1 MPASARRT
9 VLRSVASHLAAT
21 PAAEKS
27 VESPVLAKLGAVERY
42 KYVTGKEPLIQ
53 GLWPAFITPLTAD
66 GEVDVAAVKPLC
78 DYLIDECGVRL
89 QLPKLPVMTAQC
101 FFHNFFAR
109 ESFRRHDRFVVAQ
122 ACLFLAAKVEESAV
136 SLRSLV
142 RECHGVRYAG
152 KSRAPL
158 DESSERDV
166 KRSVVMAERAVLYA
180 RRGVFSLA
188 LRSASRRWRVAATAR
203 WFYTAVTPSTR
214 RVPPFSPRESGQTRT
229 RPPSDTPRHAS
240 N

>member
-1 MPASARRT
+1 MIARAR
-9 VLRSVASHLAAT
+9 VARYLFDHRNGSMLRRWLVD
-21 PAAEKS
+21 EYI
-27 VESPVLAKLGAVERY
+27 LGP
-42 KYVTGKEPLIQ
+42 TGVGNDNIS
-53 GLWPAFITPLTAD
+53 GVF
-66 GEVDVAAVKPLC
+66 
-78 DYLIDECGVRL
+78 IDECGVRL

-101 FFHNFFAR
+101 FFHKFFAR

-166 KRSVVMAERAVLYA
+166 KRAVVMAERAVLYA
-180 RRGVFSLA
+180 RRGVSFRLSL
-188 LRSASRRWRVAATAR
+188 RAAR
-203 WFYTAVTPSTR
+203 
-214 RVPPFSPRESGQTRT
+214 
-229 RPPSDTPRHAS
+229 
-240 N
+240 

>member
-1 MPASARRT
+1 MADRPPGAPPPMPPAQHVSPSRRDGMSAHDEKQRRRKT
-9 VLRSVASHLAAT
+9 C
-21 PAAEKS
+21 
-27 VESPVLAKLGAVERY
+27 
-42 KYVTGKEPLIQ
+42 
-53 GLWPAFITPLTAD
+53 FF
-66 GEVDVAAVKPLC
+66 
-78 DYLIDECGVRL
+78 IDECGVRL

-101 FFHNFFAR
+101 FFHKFFAR

-166 KRSVVMAERAVLYA
+166 KRAVVMAERAVLYA
-180 RRGVFSLA
+180 RRGVSFRPSLRA
-188 LRSASRRWRVAATAR
+188 GA
-203 WFYTAVTPSTR
+203 
-214 RVPPFSPRESGQTRT
+214 
-229 RPPSDTPRHAS
+229 
-240 N
+240 

>member
-1 MPASARRT
+1 MADRPPGAPPPMPPAQHLSPSRRDGMSAHDEKQRRRKT
-9 VLRSVASHLAAT
+9 C
-21 PAAEKS
+21 
-27 VESPVLAKLGAVERY
+27 
-42 KYVTGKEPLIQ
+42 
-53 GLWPAFITPLTAD
+53 FF
-66 GEVDVAAVKPLC
+66 
-78 DYLIDECGVRL
+78 IDECGVRL

-101 FFHNFFAR
+101 FFHKFFAR

-180 RRGVFSLA
+180 RRGVSFRPSLA
-188 LRSASRRWRVAATAR
+188 PPPRWRRGERGPHTHVTRDSATPLAPLGHR
-203 WFYTAVTPSTR
+203 LR
-214 RVPPFSPRESGQTRT
+214 RVRREPPAGV
-229 RPPSDTPRHAS
+229 H
-240 N
+240 

>member
-1 MPASARRT
+1 M
-9 VLRSVASHLAAT
+9 
-21 PAAEKS
+21 
-27 VESPVLAKLGAVERY
+27 
-42 KYVTGKEPLIQ
+42 
-53 GLWPAFITPLTAD
+53 
-66 GEVDVAAVKPLC
+66 
-78 DYLIDECGVRL
+78 RL

-101 FFHNFFAR
+101 FFHKFFAR

-180 RRGVFSLA
+180 RRGVSFRPSLRA
-188 LRSASRRWRVAATAR
+188 ARDRRIDGASRRRRGGSTPPSRHRRGVPVACRAPRDRATASR
-203 WFYTAVTPSTR
+203 GGEDTHTRENTTGRATPSLNLGHR
-214 RVPPFSPRESGQTRT
+214 L
-229 RPPSDTPRHAS
+229 
-240 N
+240 

>member
-1 MPASARRT
+1 MSAHDEKQRRRKT
-9 VLRSVASHLAAT
+9 C
-21 PAAEKS
+21 
-27 VESPVLAKLGAVERY
+27 
-42 KYVTGKEPLIQ
+42 
-53 GLWPAFITPLTAD
+53 FF
-66 GEVDVAAVKPLC
+66 
-78 DYLIDECGVRL
+78 IDECGVRL

-101 FFHNFFAR
+101 FFHKFFAR

-180 RRGVFSLA
+180 RRGVSFRPSLLA
-188 LRSASRRWRVAATAR
+188 FRSAPRRRPQWPRALFGNERCVGRVDGVGGAAPACRWR
-203 WFYTAVTPSTR
+203 R
-214 RVPPFSPRESGQTRT
+214 RGGRAPRERRREGGEIHTHNERIQQDAR
-229 RPPSDTPRHAS
+229 RPRSI
-240 N
+240 

>member
-1 MPASARRT
+1 MADRPPGAPPPMPPSQHISPSRRDGMSAHDEKQRRRKT
-9 VLRSVASHLAAT
+9 C
-21 PAAEKS
+21 
-27 VESPVLAKLGAVERY
+27 
-42 KYVTGKEPLIQ
+42 
-53 GLWPAFITPLTAD
+53 FF
-66 GEVDVAAVKPLC
+66 
-78 DYLIDECGVRL
+78 IDECGVRL

-101 FFHNFFAR
+101 FFHKFFAR

-180 RRGVFSLA
+180 RRGVSFRLSLRAGACVAVASMACRGDGVVA
-188 LRSASRRWRVAATAR
+188 LHPLHAIDAACRWRAARRGTAR
-203 WFYTAVTPSTR
+203 R
-214 RVPPFSPRESGQTRT
+214 RREGGEEHTHIQERIQQDAR
-229 RPPSDTPRHAS
+229 RP
-240 N
+240 

>member
-1 MPASARRT
+1 MAQPAGAPPPMPPSQHISPSRRDGMSAHDEKQRRRKT
-9 VLRSVASHLAAT
+9 C
-21 PAAEKS
+21 
-27 VESPVLAKLGAVERY
+27 
-42 KYVTGKEPLIQ
+42 
-53 GLWPAFITPLTAD
+53 FF
-66 GEVDVAAVKPLC
+66 
-78 DYLIDECGVRL
+78 IDECGVRL

-101 FFHNFFAR
+101 FFHKFFAR

-180 RRGVFSLA
+180 RRGVPFVA
-188 LRSASRRWRVAATAR
+188 RR
-203 WFYTAVTPSTR
+203 R
-214 RVPPFSPRESGQTRT
+214 RDGVEGREDHTHT
-229 RPPSDTPRHAS
+229 RHARFRHAPRS
-240 N
+240 I

>member
-1 MPASARRT
+1 MPPSQHISPSRRDGMSAHDEKQRRRKT
-9 VLRSVASHLAAT
+9 C
-21 PAAEKS
+21 
-27 VESPVLAKLGAVERY
+27 
-42 KYVTGKEPLIQ
+42 
-53 GLWPAFITPLTAD
+53 FF
-66 GEVDVAAVKPLC
+66 
-78 DYLIDECGVRL
+78 IDECGVRL

-101 FFHNFFAR
+101 FFHKFFAR

-152 KSRAPL
+152 KSRVPL

-180 RRGVFSLA
+180 RRGVSFRPSLRA
-188 LRSASRRWRVAATAR
+188 GAA
-203 WFYTAVTPSTR
+203 
-214 RVPPFSPRESGQTRT
+214 
-229 RPPSDTPRHAS
+229 
-240 N
+240 

>member
-1 MPASARRT
+1 MAQPPGAPPPMPPSQHISPSRRDGMSAHDEKQRRRKT
-9 VLRSVASHLAAT
+9 C
-21 PAAEKS
+21 
-27 VESPVLAKLGAVERY
+27 
-42 KYVTGKEPLIQ
+42 
-53 GLWPAFITPLTAD
+53 FF
-66 GEVDVAAVKPLC
+66 
-78 DYLIDECGVRL
+78 IDECGVRL

-101 FFHNFFAR
+101 FFHKFFAR

-180 RRGVFSLA
+180 RRGVSFRATLA
-188 LRSASRRWRVAATAR
+188 PPPRWRRGERGPHTHTSRAIPPR
-203 WFYTAVTPSTR
+203 PSLNLGHRLR
-214 RVPPFSPRESGQTRT
+214 RVRREPPAGL
-229 RPPSDTPRHAS
+229 H
-240 N
+240 

>member
-1 MPASARRT
+1 MPPAQHLSPSRRDGMSAHDEKQRRRKT
-9 VLRSVASHLAAT
+9 C
-21 PAAEKS
+21 
-27 VESPVLAKLGAVERY
+27 
-42 KYVTGKEPLIQ
+42 
-53 GLWPAFITPLTAD
+53 FF
-66 GEVDVAAVKPLC
+66 
-78 DYLIDECGVRL
+78 IDECGVRL

-101 FFHNFFAR
+101 FFHKFFAR

-166 KRSVVMAERAVLYA
+166 KRASSWRSARCSTRAAASPLSPFAPRRRVTVASMACRGDGVRSGSTPLHAIDAACRWRAA
-180 RRGVFSLA
+180 RRG
-188 LRSASRRWRVAATAR
+188 TAR
-203 WFYTAVTPSTR
+203 R
-214 RVPPFSPRESGQTRT
+214 RREGGEEHTHTSKRE
-229 RPPSDTPRHAS
+229 
-240 N
+240 

>member
-1 MPASARRT
+1 MAQPLNAPPPMPPSQHISPSRRDGMSAHDEKQRRRKT
-9 VLRSVASHLAAT
+9 C
-21 PAAEKS
+21 
-27 VESPVLAKLGAVERY
+27 
-42 KYVTGKEPLIQ
+42 
-53 GLWPAFITPLTAD
+53 FF
-66 GEVDVAAVKPLC
+66 
-78 DYLIDECGVRL
+78 IDECGVRL

-101 FFHNFFAR
+101 FFHKFFAR

-180 RRGVFSLA
+180 RRGVSFRPSLLAFRSAPRRRPQWPHA
-188 LRSASRRWRVAATAR
+188 LRQREMRRPCLWRRWRGAGVPVAPSRRSRAKGTAR
-203 WFYTAVTPSTR
+203 EGGEEHTHNESIR
-214 RVPPFSPRESGQTRT
+214 RYARRPRSI
-229 RPPSDTPRHAS
+229 
-240 N
+240 

>member
-1 MPASARRT
+1 MSA
-9 VLRSVASHLAAT
+9 HD
-21 PAAEKS
+21 EKQRQR
-27 VESPVLAKLGAVERY
+27 K
-42 KYVTGKEPLIQ
+42 TC
-53 GLWPAFITPLTAD
+53 FF
-66 GEVDVAAVKPLC
+66 
-78 DYLIDECGVRL
+78 IDECGMRL

-101 FFHNFFAR
+101 FFHKFFAR

-188 LRSASRRWRVAATAR
+188 LRSGRDRRVDGAARRWLRAVDAACRWRAERDRATASRGGRATHTRPRENTTGRA
-203 WFYTAVTPSTR
+203 TPSLNLGHRLR
-214 RVPPFSPRESGQTRT
+214 RVRREPPAGL
-229 RPPSDTPRHAS
+229 H
-240 N
+240 

>member
-1 MPASARRT
+1 MADRPPGAPPPMPPAQHLSPSRRDGMSAHDEKQRRRKT
-9 VLRSVASHLAAT
+9 C
-21 PAAEKS
+21 
-27 VESPVLAKLGAVERY
+27 
-42 KYVTGKEPLIQ
+42 
-53 GLWPAFITPLTAD
+53 FF
-66 GEVDVAAVKPLC
+66 
-78 DYLIDECGVRL
+78 IDECGVRL

-101 FFHNFFAR
+101 FFHKFFAR

-180 RRGVFSLA
+180 RRGVSFRPSLRA
-188 LRSASRRWRVAATAR
+188 GAVASMACRGDGVRSGSTPLHAIDAACWWRVARRGTAR
-203 WFYTAVTPSTR
+203 R
-214 RVPPFSPRESGQTRT
+214 RREGGEEHTHTSKRE
-229 RPPSDTPRHAS
+229 
-240 N
+240 

>member
-1 MPASARRT
+1 MADRPPGAPPPMPPSQHISPSRRDGMSAHDEKQRRRKT
-9 VLRSVASHLAAT
+9 C
-21 PAAEKS
+21 
-27 VESPVLAKLGAVERY
+27 
-42 KYVTGKEPLIQ
+42 
-53 GLWPAFITPLTAD
+53 FF
-66 GEVDVAAVKPLC
+66 
-78 DYLIDECGVRL
+78 IDECGVRL

-101 FFHNFFAR
+101 FFHKFFAR

-180 RRGVFSLA
+180 RRGVSFRPSL
-188 LRSASRRWRVAATAR
+188 
-203 WFYTAVTPSTR
+203 
-214 RVPPFSPRESGQTRT
+214 
-229 RPPSDTPRHAS
+229 HAGA
-240 N
+240 

>member
-1 MPASARRT
+1 M
-9 VLRSVASHLAAT
+9 
-21 PAAEKS
+21 
-27 VESPVLAKLGAVERY
+27 
-42 KYVTGKEPLIQ
+42 
-53 GLWPAFITPLTAD
+53 
-66 GEVDVAAVKPLC
+66 
-78 DYLIDECGVRL
+78 RL

-101 FFHNFFAR
+101 FFHKFFAR

-180 RRGVFSLA
+180 RRGVSFRPSLPPA
-188 LRSASRRWRVAATAR
+188 RVCRIVACRAWREIAPSLQ
-203 WFYTAVTPSTR
+203 PSTR
-214 RVPPFSPRESGQTRT
+214 RAVACRAPGTARPAPGERNTPKRVKGGVPFGQSRPRFDCASRT
-229 RPPSDTPRHAS
+229 LLC
-240 N
+240 

>member
-1 MPASARRT
+1 MSAHDEKQRRRKT
-9 VLRSVASHLAAT
+9 C
-21 PAAEKS
+21 
-27 VESPVLAKLGAVERY
+27 
-42 KYVTGKEPLIQ
+42 
-53 GLWPAFITPLTAD
+53 FF
-66 GEVDVAAVKPLC
+66 
-78 DYLIDECGVRL
+78 IDECGVRL

-101 FFHNFFAR
+101 FFHKFFAR

-180 RRGVFSLA
+180 RRGVSFRPSLLA
-188 LRSASRRWRVAATAR
+188 FRSAPRRRPQWPRASATRDASAVLMASVARRRCAGGAVAAVAR
-203 WFYTAVTPSTR
+203 RGNGR
-214 RVPPFSPRESGQTRT
+214 REGGE
-229 RPPSDTPRHAS
+229 RHTHK
-240 N
+240 

>member
-1 MPASARRT
+1 MSAHDEKQRRRKT
-9 VLRSVASHLAAT
+9 C
-21 PAAEKS
+21 
-27 VESPVLAKLGAVERY
+27 
-42 KYVTGKEPLIQ
+42 
-53 GLWPAFITPLTAD
+53 FF
-66 GEVDVAAVKPLC
+66 
-78 DYLIDECGVRL
+78 IDECGVRL

-101 FFHNFFAR
+101 FFHKFFSR

-180 RRGVFSLA
+180 RRGVSFRPSLLA
-188 LRSASRRWRVAATAR
+188 FRSPPRRRPQWPARFGNERCVGRGECVCGGLVLRVRRAARTTAHSQPLCSRSHLPGADAKR
-203 WFYTAVTPSTR
+203 
-214 RVPPFSPRESGQTRT
+214 
-229 RPPSDTPRHAS
+229 
-240 N
+240 

>member
-1 MPASARRT
+1 MADRPPGAPPPMPPAQHLSPSRRDGMSAHDEKQRRRKT
-9 VLRSVASHLAAT
+9 C
-21 PAAEKS
+21 
-27 VESPVLAKLGAVERY
+27 
-42 KYVTGKEPLIQ
+42 
-53 GLWPAFITPLTAD
+53 FF
-66 GEVDVAAVKPLC
+66 
-78 DYLIDECGVRL
+78 IDECGVRL

-101 FFHNFFAR
+101 FFHKFFAR

-180 RRGVFSLA
+180 RRGVSFRLSRRA
-188 LRSASRRWRVAATAR
+188 DACVDRRIDGASRRRRGGSTLPSRHRRGAPVACRAPRDRGTASR
-203 WFYTAVTPSTR
+203 GGRGTHTH
-214 RVPPFSPRESGQTRT
+214 PRENKTGRA
-229 RPPSDTPRHAS
+229 TPLINLGHRL
-240 N
+240 

>member
-1 MPASARRT
+1 MADRPPGAPPPMPPAQHLSPSRRDGMSAHDEKQRRRKT
-9 VLRSVASHLAAT
+9 C
-21 PAAEKS
+21 
-27 VESPVLAKLGAVERY
+27 
-42 KYVTGKEPLIQ
+42 
-53 GLWPAFITPLTAD
+53 FF
-66 GEVDVAAVKPLC
+66 
-78 DYLIDECGVRL
+78 IDECGVRL

-101 FFHNFFAR
+101 FFHKFFAR

-166 KRSVVMAERAVLYA
+166 KRAVVMAERAVLYA

-188 LRSASRRWRVAATAR
+188 FRSAPARDRRIDGVSRRWREIWLYTTSRHRRGVPVACRAPRDRATASR
-203 WFYTAVTPSTR
+203 GGRGTHTH
-214 RVPPFSPRESGQTRT
+214 PRENKTGRA
-229 RPPSDTPRHAS
+229 TPLINLGHRL
-240 N
+240 

>member
-1 MPASARRT
+1 MPSYIAAPIVPSVPPTHPVHHLGPPSKQQGLTRGRAEANASEAAAPWSPRVASAARR
-9 VLRSVASHLAAT
+9 R
-21 PAAEKS
+21 PARAMADRPPGAPPPMPPSQHISPSRRDGMSAHDEKQRRR
-27 VESPVLAKLGAVERY
+27 K
-42 KYVTGKEPLIQ
+42 TC
-53 GLWPAFITPLTAD
+53 FF
-66 GEVDVAAVKPLC
+66 
-78 DYLIDECGVRL
+78 IDECGVRL

-101 FFHNFFAR
+101 FFHKFFAR

-166 KRSVVMAERAVLYA
+166 KRAVVMAERAVLYA
-180 RRGVFSLA
+180 RRGVSFRPSLRA
-188 LRSASRRWRVAATAR
+188 GA
-203 WFYTAVTPSTR
+203 
-214 RVPPFSPRESGQTRT
+214 
-229 RPPSDTPRHAS
+229 
-240 N
+240 